1 MPEVRLIDMDGSMVG
16 VVSTA
21 QAQRMADERNL
32 DLVLFSPQ
40 AVPPVCKILDY
51 GKYRYD
57 QIKKD
62 KQAQKNSKGTE
73 IKEVQLS
80 QTIDIGDLK
89 TKAKQTKAFI
99 QDKNKVKVTIR
110 MKGRQNAHPELS
122 IEMMAKFFDMVSDV
136 AVKEKEP
143 VLEGRNV
150 TMMLGPIPQKNK

>member
-57 QIKKD
+57 QIKKED
-62 KQAQKNSKGTE
+62 
-73 IKEVQLS
+73 
-80 QTIDIGDLK
+80 
-89 TKAKQTKAFI
+89 
-99 QDKNKVKVTIR
+99 QDKI
-110 MKGRQNAHPELS
+110 
-122 IEMMAKFFDMVSDV
+122 I
-136 AVKEKEP
+136 
-143 VLEGRNV
+143 
-150 TMMLGPIPQKNK
+150 

>member
-1 MPEVRLIDMDGSMVG
+1 MDGSMVG
-16 VVSTA
+16 VVSIA
-21 QAQRMADERNL
+21 QAQRMADERDL

-73 IKEVQLS
+73 IKEIQLS

-89 TKAKQTKAFI
+89 TKAKHTREFI
-99 QDKNKVKVTIR
+99 EGKNKVKVTIR
-110 MKGRQNAHPELS
+110 MRGRQNAHPELS
-122 IEMMAKFFDMVSDV
+122 IEMMAKFFEMVSDV

-150 TMMLGPIPQKNK
+150 TMMLGPIPTKK

>member
-57 QIKKD
+57 QMKKD

-73 IKEVQLS
+73 IKEIQLS

-89 TKAKQTKAFI
+89 TKAKHTRAFI
-99 QDKNKVKVTIR
+99 EDKNKVKVTIR
-110 MKGRQNAHPELS
+110 MRGRQNVHPELS
-122 IEMMAKFFDMVSDV
+122 IEMMAKFYEMVSDV

-150 TMMLGPIPQKNK
+150 TMILGPIPTKK

>member
-1 MPEVRLIDMDGSMVG
+1 MDGSMVG

-62 KQAQKNSKGTE
+62 KHAQKNSKGTE
-73 IKEVQLS
+73 IKEIQLS

-89 TKAKQTKAFI
+89 TKAKHTRAFI
-99 QDKNKVKVTIR
+99 EDKNKVKVTIR
-110 MKGRQNAHPELS
+110 MRGRQNAHPELS
-122 IEMMAKFFDMVSDV
+122 VEMMAKFFEMVSDV

-150 TMMLGPIPQKNK
+150 TMMLGPIPTKK